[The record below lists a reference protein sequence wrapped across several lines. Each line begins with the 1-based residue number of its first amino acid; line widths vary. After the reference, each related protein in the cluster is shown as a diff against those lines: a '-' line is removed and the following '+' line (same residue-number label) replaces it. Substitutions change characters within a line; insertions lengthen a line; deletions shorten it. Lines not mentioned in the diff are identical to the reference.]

1 MAGLVDILVIGA
13 LGLAVGFG
21 RDDRG
26 FAGGGER
33 FDDALVGV
41 IGLVGQQGVGPV
53 QIMGLAGREQEGQRI
68 AQRIDEGVDPGAQ
81 SAPAAPDGFVAA
93 VFFRAPAL
101 CWWARTMVE
110 SIIAYSLSASA
121 AKALNSRSHTPLA
134 AQRLCRV

>member
-1 MAGLVDILVIGA
+1 MAGLVEVLVIGA
-13 LGLAVGFG
+13 PGLAVGLG

-33 FDDALVGV
+33 FDDALAGV

-53 QIMGLAGREQEGQRI
+53 QIMGLAGGEQEGQRI

-121 AKALNSRSHTPLA
+121 AKALNSRSQTPLA